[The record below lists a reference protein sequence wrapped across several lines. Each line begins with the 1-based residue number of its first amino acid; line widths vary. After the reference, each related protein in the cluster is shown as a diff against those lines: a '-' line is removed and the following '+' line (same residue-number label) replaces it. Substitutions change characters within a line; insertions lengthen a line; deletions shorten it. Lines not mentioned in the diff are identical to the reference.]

1 MDTGKMTSVRVL
13 VSSVNTLTTA
23 NAAPTE
29 LQNGVRMKAEA
40 HIWRED
46 LREAAEGLAKT
57 EAARE
62 HVQYK
67 LSMTGEDVRL
77 QRWCCQGKGG
87 GKGKGE
93 VT

>member
-40 HIWRED
+40 HIWREV
-46 LREAAEGLAKT
+46 LARGRGG
-57 EAARE
+57 AR
-62 HVQYK
+62 
-67 LSMTGEDVRL
+67 
-77 QRWCCQGKGG
+77 
-87 GKGKGE
+87 
-93 VT
+93 

>member
-40 HIWRED
+40 HIWRE
-46 LREAAEGLAKT
+46 T

-67 LSMTGEDVRL
+67 LSMTGEDG
-77 QRWCCQGKGG
+77 QEHGKYH
-87 GKGKGE
+87 
-93 VT
+93 